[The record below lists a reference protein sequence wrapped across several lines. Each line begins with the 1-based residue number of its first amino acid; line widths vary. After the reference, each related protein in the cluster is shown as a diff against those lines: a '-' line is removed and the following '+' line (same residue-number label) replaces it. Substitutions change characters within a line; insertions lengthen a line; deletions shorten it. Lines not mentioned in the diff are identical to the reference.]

1 MYIGGYCPY
10 YDRIIH
16 LIRLKFG
23 TEMSFD
29 PGKTLVRLG
38 LGALILPWQGRQK
51 IGLEGPFLNP
61 TTHSVTSRN

>member
-1 MYIGGYCPY
+1 MYMYVGGYCPY

-23 TEMSFD
+23 TEMNFD
-29 PGKTLVRLG
+29 PGTTFVWLG

-51 IGLEGPFLNP
+51 ASA
-61 TTHSVTSRN
+61 HAVTSRN